1 MIFSI
6 PIDNGALHQCPDR
19 FEIFHHICLAWQF
32 ILGDLGTD
40 FELNPFW
47 GDFGGADFIGDAFD
61 VKSVSFLG
69 LVAVPI
75 VGDKLGQTE

>member
-1 MIFSI
+1 
-6 PIDNGALHQCPDR
+6 
-19 FEIFHHICLAWQF
+19 
-32 ILGDLGTD
+32 LGDLGTD
-40 FELNPFW
+40 FEFNPFW
-47 GDFGGADFIGDAFD
+47 GNFGGADFIGNAFD